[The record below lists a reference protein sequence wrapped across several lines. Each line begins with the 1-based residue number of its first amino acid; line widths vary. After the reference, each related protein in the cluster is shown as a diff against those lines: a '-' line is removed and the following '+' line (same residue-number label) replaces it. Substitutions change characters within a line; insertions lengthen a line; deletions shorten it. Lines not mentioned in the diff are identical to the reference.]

1 MKQDDGLA
9 FEADSISAEEIRGQ
23 QEYDGIRVT
32 LTVNLEQ
39 ASIPLQI
46 DVGFGDVV
54 TPNPEQA
61 DFPTILDMPSPSLRT
76 YSKDSVV
83 AEKYESMVRLGIAN
97 SRMKDFCDV
106 WMLSEVFSF
115 NGTTLAKALQST
127 FTRRRTALPTGE
139 PIALSKDFAEDAA
152 KQAQWTAFVNR
163 SRLSVSTGT
172 LASITTCIRT
182 FLLPPTESLVKGEP
196 FHLDWMP
203 CGPWKKG

>member
-83 AEKYESMVRLGIAN
+83 AEKY
-97 SRMKDFCDV
+97 
-106 WMLSEVFSF
+106 
-115 NGTTLAKALQST
+115 
-127 FTRRRTALPTGE
+127 
-139 PIALSKDFAEDAA
+139 
-152 KQAQWTAFVNR
+152 
-163 SRLSVSTGT
+163 
-172 LASITTCIRT
+172 
-182 FLLPPTESLVKGEP
+182 
-196 FHLDWMP
+196 
-203 CGPWKKG
+203 